1 MNQSPN
7 PWTMLL
13 NPLVVKDAVET
24 LNRVTTVSAANEL
37 LTQEE
42 AQNER
47 EYVALQPKKQYNF
60 KEGRDYK
67 LSNH

>member
-1 MNQSPN
+1 MNDN

-24 LNRVTTVSAANEL
+24 LNRVTPVSAANEL
-37 LTQEE
+37 LTDEE
-42 AQNER
+42 RRNEK
-47 EYVALQPKKQYNF
+47 EPVSVKPKKQYDL

-67 LSNH
+67 ISNH